1 MQIATIKGE
10 KRSVTGKHANE
21 RLRRAGQIPGVIYG
35 HKEAP
40 EAIAVSRHDLD
51 IALERLAHV
60 VNLEINGKTTTYLLK
75 DVQYDHLQRKPLH
88 IDLMRVD
95 PNERVRVSIPLHTRG
110 EPKGAGAGT
119 SLVMVLADLHVEC
132 PLLAIPDS
140 ITVNVAHLEVGDA
153 VHVKELALPAGV
165 TALHQ
170 PEDIVCVLR
179 SSKPE
184 EAVAAAP
191 AEGAPAEPEVI
202 GRVAKEK
209 TEGGDKE

>member
-10 KRSVTGKHANE
+10 KRTATSKHANE

-95 PNERVRVSIPLHTRG
+95 PNERVRVSVPLHTRG
-110 EPKGAGAGT
+110 EPKGTGAGT

-132 PLLAIPDS
+132 PLLAIPES
-140 ITVNVAHLEVGDA
+140 VTVNVSHLDIGDS
-153 VHVKELALPAGV
+153 VHVKELVLPQDV

-170 PEDIVCVLR
+170 PDDIVCVLR
-179 SSKPE
+179 SAKPE
-184 EAVAAAP
+184 EAAAAAP
-191 AEGAPAEPEVI
+191 VEGTPAEPEVI

-209 TEGGDKE
+209 AEGEGKE